1 MSKQGK
7 VFWVILHI
15 RKVMTNNSNKLQL
28 IYIFPNLFTAAS
40 AFLGVISILASA
52 NGHFEKAA
60 IYILLSLIFDGLDG
74 RVARLTNAT
83 SKFGAEFDS
92 LADIVAF
99 GVAPAMLFYFS
110 VGHMYGKVGSLLC
123 AMYVVF
129 GAIRLARFNIMIG
142 VSEPSVFIG
151 VPIPTAAV
159 VLAMW
164 ILFYGGYSMLKGI
177 EWGLLVG
184 SGLLSFLMVSNIRY
198 PSFKKIDLKK
208 AHLIKILV
216 YLIIV
221 FSLLYV
227 YPIEVGTALITAYLV
242 YGLVRGI
249 YTFFVAKFHK
259 NLV

>member
-1 MSKQGK
+1 
-7 VFWVILHI
+7 
-15 RKVMTNNSNKLQL
+15 MTGNNGNKLQL

-52 NGHFEKAA
+52 NGEFDKAA

-110 VGHMYGKVGSLLC
+110 VAHNYGKLGSLLC
-123 AMYVVF
+123 AMFVVF
-129 GAIRLARFNIMIG
+129 GAIRLARFNVMIG
-142 VSEPSVFIG
+142 SVEPTVFIG

-159 VLAMW
+159 VVAMW
-164 ILFYGGYSMLKGI
+164 ILFYQEYAFLRGYEVMMLM
-177 EWGLLVG
+177 GLA
-184 SGLLSFLMVSNIRY
+184 LLSFLMVSNIRY

-208 AHLIKILV
+208 GHLIKILV
-216 YLIIV
+216 YLVIS
-221 FSLLYV
+221 FSLLYL
-227 YPIEVGTALITAYLV
+227 YPIEFGTLLITLYLV
-242 YGLVRGI
+242 YGLIRAVYNFI
-249 YTFFVAKFHK
+249 VAKYHK